1 MTKFKIIDWKVIS
14 VTHLIER
21 VQHIKDTY
29 NSITK
34 RWTTQKKKV
43 GKAQDKKQNSH

>member
-14 VTHLIER
+14 VTHLTER

-29 NSITK
+29 NSILK
-34 RWTTQKKKV
+34 DEQLKKKS
-43 GKAQDKKQNSH
+43 GQSTG